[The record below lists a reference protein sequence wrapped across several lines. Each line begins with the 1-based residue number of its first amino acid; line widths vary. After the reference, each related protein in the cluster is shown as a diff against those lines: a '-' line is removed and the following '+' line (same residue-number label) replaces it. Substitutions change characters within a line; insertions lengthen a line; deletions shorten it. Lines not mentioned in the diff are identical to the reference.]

1 MDYHNPIIERNL
13 MLDRLENYRAPRMS
27 GCMVGLLLCAA
38 AILTALIVYFD
49 SAPAESK
56 QAVAPERTLPLLAHP
71 LGCPEEDAKGRRLQ
85 ATLSIQGE
93 RKPRCYYNDLK
104 GAK

>member
-1 MDYHNPIIERNL
+1 MNDPHNPIIERNQ

-93 RKPRCYYNDLK
+93 RKPRCYYGK
-104 GAK
+104 KP

>member
-1 MDYHNPIIERNL
+1 MNDPHNPIIERNQ

-38 AILTALIVYFD
+38 AILSLLIVYLD
-49 SAPAESK
+49 SAVPPAKAIIAAEGP
-56 QAVAPERTLPLLAHP
+56 VLTHP
-71 LGCPEEDAKGRRLQ
+71 LGCPIEDARGRPLQ

-93 RKPRCYYNDLK
+93 KKPRCYFGK
-104 GAK
+104 KP